1 MGLFDKLKNV
11 LKKKENNEE
20 PIKSYDTGLE
30 KTRKE
35 FVNELSMLGIKYKKV
50 SEDYFEE
57 LENLLIMAD
66 IGVKTVF
73 SFLDRLKNNYNRQDC
88 PPLSKEW

>member
-1 MGLFDKLKNV
+1 MGLFNKFKNV
-11 LKKKENNEE
+11 FSKKEVTKEE
-20 PIKSYDTGLE
+20 VKEIEAYDKALE

-35 FVNELSMLGIKYKKV
+35 FVSELSILGHKYTKV

-66 IGVKTVF
+66 IGVST
-73 SFLDRLKNNYNRQDC
+73 
-88 PPLSKEW
+88 